1 MIKKSLIERLFLND
15 LKSVDE
21 GHVKSVFN
29 IDKEKRNRYNIEFCF
44 VISGG
49 LCYNEHTREDDH
61 YDKANC

>member
-1 MIKKSLIERLFLND
+1 MND

-29 IDKEKRNRYNIEFCF
+29 IDKEKRNRYNVEFYF